1 MKQANGL
8 TQANALVNTDI
19 KPEVDI
25 KVRTKKGLDCVQ
37 SLFFLVAYKQAYL
50 YACLYAYKQGVPLTS
65 INNRY
70 LVSIDIT

>member
-37 SLFFLVAYKQAYL
+37 SLFFVVAYKQVGLAR
-50 YACLYAYKQGVPLTS
+50 GPLTS
-65 INNRY
+65 INNIS
-70 LVSIDIT
+70 LVSL